1 MRRVTVV
8 FLLLAVGYPLFA
20 WVMSAEFGA
29 GGALALAGVAT
40 AATLL
45 LGVPAF
51 ILFHRRGWL
60 RWWQFAVG
68 GGAIGL
74 ACTLPF
80 AVGGATIVGALAPA
94 FLALG
99 AVHGLVFWALAI
111 WRNRALLR
119 PPGAA
124 AAGPPTIV

>member
-1 MRRVTVV
+1 
-8 FLLLAVGYPLFA
+8 
-20 WVMSAEFGA
+20 
-29 GGALALAGVAT
+29 
-40 AATLL
+40 
-45 LGVPAF
+45 VPAF

-74 ACTLPF
+74 VCTLPF

-99 AVHGLVFWALAI
+99 TLHGLVFWALAI
-111 WRNRALLR
+111 WRNTDLIRS
-119 PPGAA
+119 PGAG
-124 AAGPPTIV
+124 AAGAPPID